1 MEGRFS
7 SVIQQLEDA
16 AVEVASKRS
25 NPSEAA
31 SVVAEIHELKR
42 AVADTWEHV
51 SSLLAEAMGEDPEI
65 MLDDIVVEK
74 KTGAPRKAWKHDE
87 LADEVARRIIGS
99 AVDMDTGEVLKSPE
113 QMMKEM
119 LSYGA
124 VSYWR
129 VKNLAKI
136 GLIADEYCEVGE
148 PKVSI
153 IVRQQSV
160 VAGGDDEE

>member
-7 SVIQQLEDA
+7 SLIQQLEDA
-16 AVEVASKRS
+16 AMEVGSKRS

-31 SVVAEIHELKR
+31 AVVAEIHELKK

-51 SSLLAEAMGEDPEI
+51 SSMLSEAMGEDPEI
-65 MLDDIVVEK
+65 MLDDVVVEK

-129 VKNLAKI
+129 VKNLSKI

-153 IVRQQSV
+153 IVRQKSV
-160 VAGGDDEE
+160 VVGNDDEE

>member
-7 SVIQQLEDA
+7 SVISELDDALMQL
-16 AVEVASKRS
+16 SGLG
-25 NPSEAA
+25 SEPQRI
-31 SVVAEIHELKR
+31 AEFVTDLHLLKK
-42 AVADTWEHV
+42 AVADAWEYA
-51 SSLLAEAMGEDPEI
+51 SSAMSQAMGDDPE
-65 MLDDIVVEK
+65 LVLGDTVVEK
-74 KTGAPRKAWKHDE
+74 RTGAPRKAWKHDE

-99 AVDMDTGEVLKSPE
+99 SIDMDTGEVLKSPE
-113 QMMKEM
+113 AMMKEM

-160 VAGGDDEE
+160 VFNDDEE

>member
-7 SVIQQLEDA
+7 SVIQQLEDVA
-16 AVEVASKRS
+16 MEVASKRS
-25 NPSEAA
+25 NPPEAA
-31 SVVAEIHELKR
+31 AVVAEIHELKK

-51 SSLLAEAMGEDPEI
+51 SSLLSEAMGDDPEI
-65 MLDDIVVEK
+65 MLGDVVVEK
-74 KTGAPRKAWKHDE
+74 RTGAPRKAWKHDE
-87 LADEVARRIIGS
+87 LADEVTRRIIGS
-99 AVDMDTGEVLKSPE
+99 SVDMDTGEVVKSQE

-160 VAGGDDEE
+160 IAGGEDEE